1 MDGLLQETARQLKRK
16 KLGKRKTHS
25 IRSNKSSGLE
35 NIKVEEV
42 IGEDDPDLAQE
53 MLDLQEERVYL
64 SRYPNRA
71 HQLQQVNKS

>member
-1 MDGLLQETARQLKRK
+1 MEKG
-16 KLGKRKTHS
+16 KL
-25 IRSNKSSGLE
+25 IRYGATKSSGLE

-53 MLDLQEERVYL
+53 MRDLQEERVYL